1 MIECVAAGMSPHHF
15 YDLTYAEIYVVYEA
29 IGRRSNRDHALT
41 IWGAYHAA
49 FLPKM
54 KRPPTLQALM
64 RPFVKVR
71 DMSRKSLRSA
81 VLGLAKTWG
90 IEPKF
95 KKRGE

>member
-1 MIECVAAGMSPHHF
+1 MIECVAAGMSPHDF
-15 YDLTYAEIYVVYEA
+15 YDLTFAEIYVVYEA
-29 IGRRSNRDHALT
+29 VGRRSNRDHALT

-49 FLPKM
+49 MLPKM
-54 KRPPTLQALM
+54 KRPPTLNVLM

-71 DMSRKSLRSA
+71 DMSRQSLRSA

-90 IEPKF
+90 IEPKY